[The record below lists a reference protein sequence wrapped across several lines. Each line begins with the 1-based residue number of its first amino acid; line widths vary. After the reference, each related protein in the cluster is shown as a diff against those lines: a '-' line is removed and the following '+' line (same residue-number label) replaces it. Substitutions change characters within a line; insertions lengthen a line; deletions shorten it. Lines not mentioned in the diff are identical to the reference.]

1 MSGAGG
7 EEIAMR
13 FRVLLTVL
21 SLVLYGATAC
31 QPAAE
36 NEVAEEPIVLSPIA
50 GTYEVSGTTTESTT
64 GDRREISGTV
74 ILTENGSNYT
84 ATFHLNTDFPAGEGV
99 LPAEVIGMGSGTI
112 DGRELRGIAETQLV
126 ISTVPGIDPA
136 FAFIPRTTT
145 TRIVSSSTTKIAAN
159 GEVVIEI
166 QSQPAEGETYAPTRT
181 LLRGRRLDTRLAGEG
196 VLAEAVPE

>member
-1 MSGAGG
+1 M
-7 EEIAMR
+7 
-13 FRVLLTVL
+13 
-21 SLVLYGATAC
+21 
-31 QPAAE
+31 
-36 NEVAEEPIVLSPIA
+36 
-50 GTYEVSGTTTESTT
+50 
-64 GDRREISGTV
+64 
-74 ILTENGSNYT
+74 
-84 ATFHLNTDFPAGEGV
+84 